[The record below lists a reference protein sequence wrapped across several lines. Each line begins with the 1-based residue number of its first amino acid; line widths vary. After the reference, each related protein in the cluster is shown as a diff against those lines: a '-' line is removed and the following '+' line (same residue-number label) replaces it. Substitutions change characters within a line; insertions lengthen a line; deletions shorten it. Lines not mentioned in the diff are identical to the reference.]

1 MATIK
6 QTLTAVVKSPSGYVK
21 DMIISNSTQKE
32 RERER
37 EREVPGR
44 FLVITESVSEP
55 YVIYPSMPKLPSN
68 TVTSHIVKSRSI
80 G

>member
-6 QTLTAVVKSPSGYVK
+6 QTLTAVVKSPSSYIK
-21 DMIISNSTQKE
+21 EMIISNSTK
-32 RERER
+32 RER
-37 EREVPGR
+37 VPGR